1 MKQRNP
7 VLDKQ
12 PEFIREYNILLNR
25 SGLSHKDLTDALGV
39 RYECVLGRRKG
50 KQTITTEAL
59 LALRMVVLGN
69 EADRLVAKAKAATG
83 VDPLEGIY

>member
-1 MKQRNP
+1 MKQYNP

-12 PEFIREYNILLNR
+12 PEFIREYNLLLNR
-25 SGLSHKDLTDALGV
+25 SGLSYKELTDALGV
-39 RYECVLGRRKG
+39 RYECILGRRKG

-69 EADRLVAKAKAATG
+69 EADQLVARAKAQTG
-83 VDPLEGIY
+83 VDPLEGVF

>member
-12 PEFIREYNILLNR
+12 REYIHEYGVLIAR
-25 SGLSHKDLTDALGV
+25 SGLSYKELTDALGV
-39 RYECVLGRRKG
+39 RYECLNNRKRGR
-50 KQTITTEAL
+50 QTITTEAL

>member
-12 PEFIREYNILLNR
+12 PEMVREYNLLLSR
-25 SGLSHKDLTDALGV
+25 SGLSYKELTDALGV
-39 RYECVLGRRKG
+39 RYECLLGRRKG
-50 KQTITTEAL
+50 KQTITQEAL
-59 LALRMVVLGN
+59 LALRMVVLGR
-69 EADRLVAKAKAATG
+69 EADQLVARAKAQTG

>member
-12 PEFIREYNILLNR
+12 AEYAREYNLLIAR
-25 SGLSHKDLTDALGV
+25 SGLSYNELTEALGV
-39 RYECVLGRRKG
+39 RYECIHNRKRN

>member
-12 PEFIREYNILLNR
+12 PEMVREYNLLLSR
-25 SGLSHKDLTDALGV
+25 SGLSYKELTDALGV
-39 RYECVLGRRKG
+39 RYECILNRRKM

-59 LALRMVVLGN
+59 LALRMVVLGR
-69 EADRLVAKAKAATG
+69 EADQLVARAKAQTG

>member
-1 MKQRNP
+1 MKKRNP

-12 PEFIREYNILLNR
+12 HEYAREYNHLIVR
-25 SGLSHKDLTDALGV
+25 SGLSYKELTDALGV
-39 RYECVLGRRKG
+39 RYECILGRRKL

-59 LALRMVVLGN
+59 LALRMVVLGR
-69 EADRLVAKAKAATG
+69 EADQLVARAKAQTG

>member
-12 PEFIREYNILLNR
+12 REYIHEYGVLLSR
-25 SGLSHKDLTDALGV
+25 SGLSYKELTDALGV
-39 RYECVLGRRKG
+39 RYECILNRRKG
-50 KQTITTEAL
+50 KQTITQEAL
-59 LALRMVVLGN
+59 LALRMVVLGR
-69 EADRLVAKAKAATG
+69 EADQLVARAKAQTG

>member
-12 PEFIREYNILLNR
+12 QEMAREYNLLLSR
-25 SGLSHKDLTDALGV
+25 SGLSYKELTEALGV
-39 RYECVLGRRKG
+39 RYECILNRRKM

-59 LALRMVVLGN
+59 LALRMVVLGR
-69 EADRLVAKAKAATG
+69 EADQLVARAKAQTG